1 MNVDNAPH
9 WAHDAYMLESPDG
22 ETIIIDQCELNGP
35 DYRPA
40 DGWRMVSALDTVRS
54 IDHGLRT
61 AEGTA
66 VELIGEAAAL
76 IMGPIL
82 AAAQCESYAHNY
94 DGLAWQ
100 AIYREFGLVDDAT
113 SGCTRADDPDDAQA
127 LYEAADYE
135 FEPMLADCG
144 YVVETSADCG
154 MTWIYRPVGIPDWV
168 DAGTIAV

>member
-1 MNVDNAPH
+1 MTIDNAPH
-9 WAHDAYMLESPDG
+9 HAHDAYMLEAPDG
-22 ETIIIDQCELNGP
+22 ETTIVDRYELESG

-40 DGWRMVSALDTVRS
+40 DGWRMVTALDTIRS

-100 AIYREFGLVDDAT
+100 AIHREFGLVDDAT
-113 SGCTRADDPDDAQA
+113 SGCTRADPDDAQA
-127 LYEAADYE
+127 LYEAADGE
-135 FEPMLADCG
+135 FEPMLWDCG
-144 YVVETSADCG
+144 YVVETSADAG
-154 MTWIYRPVGIPDWV
+154 MTWIYRPAGIPDWV